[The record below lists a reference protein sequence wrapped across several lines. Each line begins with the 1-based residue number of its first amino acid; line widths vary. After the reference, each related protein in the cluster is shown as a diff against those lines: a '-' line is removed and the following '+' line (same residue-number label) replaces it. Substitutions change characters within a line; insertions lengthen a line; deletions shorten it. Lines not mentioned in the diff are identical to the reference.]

1 VLTLIRCIRSD
12 CLKLR
17 RTFMLPIHF
26 IAPALVSVLFLAYYS
41 VSPWKTESKLSGFL
55 EFIAVSF
62 PLIIGLISAKSIE
75 QEGQAGSFQNMLCGI
90 KSRSIVYL
98 SKLILLFV
106 LGSISVLLAV
116 GIFGTFFKV
125 APAVFYLKAIGIL
138 IISNVFLYVLH
149 QFVSL
154 QFGPGASIGLG
165 IAESLIS
172 ALALTGLGDGKWYF
186 IPCTWGARLC
196 DYLVYIW
203 SNPVS
208 FAMGNAEIVKGIL
221 IAGIS
226 STIAIIASIIWFRNW
241 GGRKTYD

>member
-1 VLTLIRCIRSD
+1 
-12 CLKLR
+12 
-17 RTFMLPIHF
+17 MLPIH
-26 IAPALVSVLFLAYYS
+26 IIVPAVISVLFLAYYS

-62 PLIIGLISAKSIE
+62 PLIIGLISAKAIE

-90 KSRSIVYL
+90 KSRAKVYL

-106 LGSISVLLAV
+106 LGIISVLLAV
-116 GIFGTFFKV
+116 GIFGAFFKA
-125 APAVFYLKAIGIL
+125 APAAFYLKAIGVLIL
-138 IISNVFLYVLH
+138 SSIFLYVLH

-154 QFGPGASIGLG
+154 QFGRGASIGLG

-203 SNPVS
+203 SNPAS
-208 FAMGNAEIVKGIL
+208 FSIGNTEIIKGIL

-226 STIAIIASIIWFRNW
+226 STIAIIASILWFQNW
-241 GGRKTYD
+241 EGRKTYD